1 MLGSKRGE
9 RSRNRVCKK
18 YCGSCASCEKSGDA
32 LVADMPAYTLDSN
45 AIIYYT
51 GNDEKAVL
59 AMRPLLMSGAILYVP
74 TVVIT
79 EVLSVELSE
88 KEQAATEMI
97 IGTTQVIPFYEH
109 IARLAA
115 NIRRTTRLKFPDA
128 AIAATALTT
137 RSSIVTR
144 NVRDF
149 RRVPGLTVRAI

>member
-1 MLGSKRGE
+1 MHGSAPGAC
-9 RSRNRVCKK
+9 SQNRVGRKC
-18 YCGSCASCEKSGDA
+18 YGSCALCARSGDVPA
-32 LVADMPAYTLDSN
+32 ANMPAYTLDTN

-59 AMRPLLMSGAILYVP
+59 AIRPLLLSGALIYVP

-79 EVLSVELSE
+79 EVLSVELSQE
-88 KEQAATEMI
+88 EHAATEMI
-97 IGTTQVIPFYEH
+97 FGTTQVIPLYEH

-115 NIRRTTRLKFPDA
+115 DIRKTTRLKFPDA

-149 RRVPGLTVRAI
+149 KRVSGLAIESF

>member
-1 MLGSKRGE
+1 
-9 RSRNRVCKK
+9 
-18 YCGSCASCEKSGDA
+18 
-32 LVADMPAYTLDSN
+32 MPAYTLDTN

-51 GNDEKAVL
+51 GNDEKAVH
-59 AMRPLLMSGAILYVP
+59 AMRPLLLSGALIYVP

-88 KEQAATEMI
+88 EEQAATEMI
-97 IGTTQVIPFYEH
+97 FGTTQVIPLYEH

-115 NIRRTTRLKFPDA
+115 DIRKTTRLKFPDA

-149 RRVPGLTVRAI
+149 KRVSGLAVEPI